1 MNRRIVLIISDV
13 FYSWVAN
20 QHETTENNNTSTTIP
35 KLQPSSTS
43 SDATTDREQATYS
56 ETAIQVNSDLFACS
70 QLKATKRTLEWQQG
84 TSDHNDAIKKEG
96 KHKSI
101 PQPSSL
107 T

>member
-1 MNRRIVLIISDV
+1 V

-20 QHETTENNNTSTTIP
+20 KHETTENNNTSTTIP
-35 KLQPSSTS
+35 NFQPSTTS
-43 SDATTDREQATYS
+43 SDSTTDKEQAMYS
-56 ETAIQVNSDLFACS
+56 ETAVQVNSNLFACS

-84 TSDHNDAIKKEG
+84 ASDDSDAIKKG
-96 KHKSI
+96 SKRKNI